1 MPLLDR
7 MMSLNGWK
15 GACVFLLV
23 VILLQFYLIVSQ
35 DGSRGSVPHMA
46 GFPTR
51 PFLASPRPLKQPHSD
66 PWSFDTERDARNIGL
81 SWAQCDAAFPDL
93 YFEVDRAVSVWQKRE
108 HTISQDDIEISW
120 RRDAAFQVLIHDNQL
135 RILQTKNTW
144 QNDGYRKRTLYVLS
158 QLHRALLGAAAA
170 GEAVP
175 NVEFAVTVDDIS
187 LIPNP
192 Q

>member
-15 GACVFLLV
+15 GACVFLLA
-23 VILLQFYLIVSQ
+23 VILLQFYLLVSH
-35 DGSRGSVPHMA
+35 DAGVPHMV

-51 PFLASPRPLKQPHSD
+51 PPPSSPRPLKKPGVD
-66 PWSFDTERDARNIGL
+66 TWLFETERDARNIGL
-81 SWAQCDAAFPDL
+81 SSDQCDVAFPDL
-93 YFEVDRAVSVWQKRE
+93 YYEIDRAVSVWQKRE
-108 HTISQDDIEISW
+108 HTISQDDIKISW
-120 RRDAAFQVLIHDNQL
+120 RNDAAFQVLIQNNQL
-135 RILQTKNTW
+135 RILKTKNTW
-144 QNDGYRKRTLYVLS
+144 QNDGYRKRTLYILS
-158 QLHRALLGAAAA
+158 QLYRALLGAAAA

-187 LIPNP
+187 LIPGS

>member
-1 MPLLDR
+1 MPLVDR

-35 DGSRGSVPHMA
+35 DGAKGIPHMA
-46 GFPTR
+46 GFPSR
-51 PFLASPRPLKQPHSD
+51 PNPSSSRPLKQPHSD
-66 PWSFDTERDARNIGL
+66 QWSFDTERDARNIGL
-81 SWAQCDAAFPDL
+81 SQAQCDAAFPDL
-93 YFEVDRAVSVWQKRE
+93 YYEIDRAVSVWQKRE

-120 RRDAAFQVLIHDNQL
+120 RKDAAFQVLIQDNQL
-135 RILQTKNTW
+135 RVLWTKNTW

-158 QLHRALLGAAAA
+158 QLQRALHGAAAA

-175 NVEFAVTVDDIS
+175 DVEFAVTVDDIS
-187 LIPNP
+187 LIPNS